1 MLSNLYSLSCFNF
14 TTCSGDGKDLEFKEA
29 IKRSLYLGG
38 VFVFSDAIPALEWLD
53 IGGYIK
59 SMKQTFKEV
68 DKVFEDWVRERIHTK
83 NDESESDF
91 LDAMLS
97 AIPEYEMVAGYNR
110 ETVIKSTILVSTSFF
125 CYSCFIMSVLL
136 RITSI
141 IMVYVLWYILNLCLI
156 NLFSLCVQILIMTG
170 SESTAETVIWAL
182 SLLMNNPHTLKLAQ
196 DEIENN
202 VGKERW
208 VQESD
213 VSNLNYLQAIFKETL
228 RLYPPGPLSGPR
240 EALEDCHIGGY
251 NVPKGTRLIA
261 NLWKL
266 QRDPNVWSNPDEFR
280 PERFLDENSQ
290 VNFKGQCFE
299 YIPFSS
305 GRRMCPGMMFG
316 LQVIHLTLAR
326 LLQAF
331 EFSTPNG
338 EAIDMGEG
346 LGIALPKLKPLDI
359 VLTPRLPQELYE
371 NI

>member
-1 MLSNLYSLSCFNF
+1 
-14 TTCSGDGKDLEFKEA
+14 
-29 IKRSLYLGG
+29 
-38 VFVFSDAIPALEWLD
+38 
-53 IGGYIK
+53 
-59 SMKQTFKEV
+59 
-68 DKVFEDWVRERIHTK
+68 
-83 NDESESDF
+83 
-91 LDAMLS
+91 
-97 AIPEYEMVAGYNR
+97 
-110 ETVIKSTILVSTSFF
+110 
-125 CYSCFIMSVLL
+125 
-136 RITSI
+136 
-141 IMVYVLWYILNLCLI
+141 
-156 NLFSLCVQILIMTG
+156 MTG

-202 VGKERW
+202 VGKGRW

-316 LQVIHLTLAR
+316 LRVIHLILAR

-338 EAIDMGEG
+338 ETIDMGEG
-346 LGIALPKLKPLDI
+346 LGIGLPKLKPLDI